1 MKKEIECKVVED
13 LLFGYVDKTL
23 NNESKKL
30 VENHLKDCKDCK
42 EKLNE
47 ILEENKQNEKI
58 QQREID
64 YLKKIK
70 IKSRIKSILIAIGI
84 IILILILLYLI
95 KFIRISNI
103 MGKAERSLK
112 SQNYYCEKQENSG
125 EDSVSVS
132 KTYYKDG
139 KYKITNEIYSDNGKE
154 LISTEYGEERSD
166 ERKIVN
172 EREKIVTVYKGDIS
186 ETFNKEE
193 NVKFDRF
200 PLEERKMV
208 YANLG
213 KAFLMSIES
222 DSYDSNK
229 EYYILRYKFD
239 KRNTWE
245 VWLDKETGLV
255 IREINRGGSIVYIPG
270 TEIVKKESDII
281 EKYKY
286 DFGIV
291 NDEDVNVPDFSG
303 YKVEYQNWNMS
314 DIGEYIIILHH
325 RKM

>member
-70 IKSRIKSILIAIGI
+70 TKSRIKSILIAIGI

-112 SQNYYCEKQENSG
+112 LQNYYCEKQENSG

-139 KYKITNEIYSDNGKE
+139 KYKRTNEIYSDNGKE
-154 LISTEYGEERSD
+154 LISTEYGEVGSD
-166 ERKIVN
+166 ERKLVS
-172 EREKIVTVYKGDIS
+172 ERDKTVTVYKGDIS
-186 ETFNKEE
+186 KILNKEE

-200 PLEERKMV
+200 TLEERKMV

-303 YKVEYQNWNMS
+303 YKVEYQNCNMS
-314 DIGEYIIILHH
+314 DIGE
-325 RKM
+325 

>member
-23 NNESKKL
+23 NNESKKM

-58 QQREID
+58 QLKEID

-70 IKSRIKSILIAIGI
+70 TKNRIKSILIAIGI
-84 IILILILLYLI
+84 IILILLLLYLI

-103 MGKAERSLK
+103 MGKAEKSLK

-139 KYKITNEIYSDNGKE
+139 KYKRTNEIYSDNGKG
-154 LISTEYGEERSD
+154 LVSIEYGEVGSD

-172 EREKIVTVYKGDIS
+172 ERDKIVTVYKGDIS
-186 ETFNKEE
+186 KILNKEE
-193 NVKFDRF
+193 SVKFDRF
-200 PLEERKMV
+200 SLEERKMV
-208 YANLG
+208 YANLE
-213 KAFLMSIES
+213 KAFLMSMES

-255 IREINRGGSIVYIPG
+255 IREINRGGSKLYIPG

-281 EKYKY
+281 EKYIY
-286 DFGIV
+286 DFDIV
-291 NDEDVNVPDFSG
+291 NDEDVSVPDFSG
-303 YKVEYQNWNMS
+303 YKVEYQNCNMS
-314 DIGEYIIILHH
+314 DIGE
-325 RKM
+325 

>member
-103 MGKAERSLK
+103 MKKAEKSLK
-112 SQNYYCEKQENSG
+112 SQNYYCKKQENSG
-125 EDSVSVS
+125 ENSVSVS

-154 LISTEYGEERSD
+154 LISTEYGEVGSD

-213 KAFLMSIES
+213 KAFLMSMES

-291 NDEDVNVPDFSG
+291 NDEDVSVPDFSG

-314 DIGEYIIILHH
+314 DIGE
-325 RKM
+325 

>member
-47 ILEENKQNEKI
+47 ILKENKQNEKI

-70 IKSRIKSILIAIGI
+70 TKIRIKSILIAIGI

-139 KYKITNEIYSDNGKE
+139 KYKRTNEIYSDNGKE
-154 LISTEYGEERSD
+154 LISTEYGEVGSD
-166 ERKIVN
+166 ERKLVS
-172 EREKIVTVYKGDIS
+172 ERDKTVTVYKGDIS
-186 ETFNKEE
+186 KILNKEE

-200 PLEERKMV
+200 TLEERKMV

-213 KAFLMSIES
+213 KAFLMSMES

-255 IREINRGGSIVYIPG
+255 IREINRGGSVVYIPG

-291 NDEDVNVPDFSG
+291 NDEDVSVPDFSG

-314 DIGEYIIILHH
+314 DIGE
-325 RKM
+325 

>member
-139 KYKITNEIYSDNGKE
+139 KYKRTNEIYSDNGKE
-154 LISTEYGEERSD
+154 LISTEYGEVGSD
-166 ERKIVN
+166 ERKLVS
-172 EREKIVTVYKGDIS
+172 ERDKTVTVYKGDIS
-186 ETFNKEE
+186 KILNKEE

-200 PLEERKMV
+200 TLEERKMV

-213 KAFLMSIES
+213 KAFLMSMES

-255 IREINRGGSIVYIPG
+255 IREINRGGSVVYIPG

-291 NDEDVNVPDFSG
+291 NDEDVSVPDFSG

-314 DIGEYIIILHH
+314 DIGE
-325 RKM
+325 

>member
-23 NNESKKL
+23 NNESKKI

-70 IKSRIKSILIAIGI
+70 TKSRIKSILIAIGI

-112 SQNYYCEKQENSG
+112 LQNYYCEKQENSG

-139 KYKITNEIYSDNGKE
+139 KYKRTNEIYSDNGKE
-154 LISTEYGEERSD
+154 LISTEYGEVGSD

-200 PLEERKMV
+200 SL
-208 YANLG
+208 
-213 KAFLMSIES
+213 
-222 DSYDSNK
+222 
-229 EYYILRYKFD
+229 
-239 KRNTWE
+239 
-245 VWLDKETGLV
+245 
-255 IREINRGGSIVYIPG
+255 
-270 TEIVKKESDII
+270 
-281 EKYKY
+281 
-286 DFGIV
+286 
-291 NDEDVNVPDFSG
+291 
-303 YKVEYQNWNMS
+303 
-314 DIGEYIIILHH
+314 
-325 RKM
+325 

>member
-70 IKSRIKSILIAIGI
+70 TKSRIKSILIAIGI

-103 MGKAERSLK
+103 MKKAEKSLK
-112 SQNYYCEKQENSG
+112 SQNYYCEKQENSV
-125 EDSVSVS
+125 ENSVSVS

-154 LISTEYGEERSD
+154 LISTEYGEVESD

-172 EREKIVTVYKGDIS
+172 EREKIVTVYKGDIL

-255 IREINRGGSIVYIPG
+255 IREINRGGSVVYIPG

-291 NDEDVNVPDFSG
+291 NDEDVSVPDFSG

-314 DIGEYIIILHH
+314 DIG
-325 RKM
+325 K

>member
-70 IKSRIKSILIAIGI
+70 TKSRIKS
-84 IILILILLYLI
+84 ILILILLYLI

-103 MGKAERSLK
+103 MKKAEKSLK
-112 SQNYYCEKQENSG
+112 SQNYYCEKQENSV
-125 EDSVSVS
+125 ENSVSVS

-154 LISTEYGEERSD
+154 LISTEYGEVESD

-172 EREKIVTVYKGDIS
+172 EREKIVTVYKGDIL

-229 EYYILRYKFD
+229 
-239 KRNTWE
+239 
-245 VWLDKETGLV
+245 
-255 IREINRGGSIVYIPG
+255 
-270 TEIVKKESDII
+270 
-281 EKYKY
+281 
-286 DFGIV
+286 
-291 NDEDVNVPDFSG
+291 
-303 YKVEYQNWNMS
+303 
-314 DIGEYIIILHH
+314 
-325 RKM
+325 

>member
-30 VENHLKDCKDCK
+30 VENHLKDCNDCK

-70 IKSRIKSILIAIGI
+70 TKSRIKSILIASGI

-112 SQNYYCEKQENSG
+112 LQNYYCEKQENSG

-139 KYKITNEIYSDNGKE
+139 KYKRTNEIYSDNGKE
-154 LISTEYGEERSD
+154 LISTEYGEVGSD
-166 ERKIVN
+166 ERKLVS
-172 EREKIVTVYKGDIS
+172 ERDKTVTVYKGDIS
-186 ETFNKEE
+186 KILNKEE

-200 PLEERKMV
+200 TLEERKMV

-213 KAFLMSIES
+213 KAFLMSMES

-255 IREINRGGSIVYIPG
+255 IREINRGGSIAYIPG

-286 DFGIV
+286 DFDIV
-291 NDEDVNVPDFSG
+291 NDEDVSVPDFSG
-303 YKVEYQNWNMS
+303 YKVEYQNLNMS
-314 DIGEYIIILHH
+314 DIGE
-325 RKM
+325 

>member
-23 NNESKKL
+23 NNESKKM

-58 QQREID
+58 QLKEID

-70 IKSRIKSILIAIGI
+70 TENRIKSILITIGI
-84 IILILILLYLI
+84 IILILLLLYLI

-103 MGKAERSLK
+103 MGKAEKNLK

-125 EDSVSVS
+125 EDTVSVS

-139 KYKITNEIYSDNGKE
+139 KYKRTNEIYSDNGKE
-154 LISTEYGEERSD
+154 LVSTEYGEVGSD

-172 EREKIVTVYKGDIS
+172 ERDKIVTVYKGDIS
-186 ETFNKEE
+186 KILNKEE
-193 NVKFDRF
+193 SVKFDIF
-200 PLEERKMV
+200 SLEERKMV

-213 KAFLMSIES
+213 KAFLMSVES

-255 IREINRGGSIVYIPG
+255 IREINRDSSKLYFPG
-270 TEIVKKESDII
+270 TDIVKKESDII

-286 DFGIV
+286 DFDIV
-291 NDEDVNVPDFSG
+291 NDEDVSEPDFVG
-303 YKVEYQNWNMS
+303 YKVEYQNCNMR
-314 DIGEYIIILHH
+314 DIGE
-325 RKM
+325 

>member
-58 QQREID
+58 QQTEID
-64 YLKKIK
+64 YLKNIK

-314 DIGEYIIILHH
+314 DIG
-325 RKM
+325 K

>member
-23 NNESKKL
+23 NNESKKI

-70 IKSRIKSILIAIGI
+70 TKSRIKSILIAIGI

-139 KYKITNEIYSDNGKE
+139 KYKRTNEIYSDNGKE
-154 LISTEYGEERSD
+154 LISTEYGEVGSD
-166 ERKIVN
+166 ERKLVS
-172 EREKIVTVYKGDIS
+172 ERDKTVTVYKGDIS
-186 ETFNKEE
+186 KILNKEE

-200 PLEERKMV
+200 TLEERKMV

-213 KAFLMSIES
+213 KAFLMSMES

-255 IREINRGGSIVYIPG
+255 IREINRGGSVVYIPG

-291 NDEDVNVPDFSG
+291 NDEDVSVPDFSG

-314 DIGEYIIILHH
+314 DIGE
-325 RKM
+325 

>member
-58 QQREID
+58 QQREIN

-70 IKSRIKSILIAIGI
+70 TKSRIKSILIAIGI

-139 KYKITNEIYSDNGKE
+139 KYKRTNEIYSDNGKE
-154 LISTEYGEERSD
+154 LISTEYGEVGSD
-166 ERKIVN
+166 ERKLVS
-172 EREKIVTVYKGDIS
+172 ERDKTVTVYKGDIS
-186 ETFNKEE
+186 KILNKEE

-213 KAFLMSIES
+213 KAFLMSMES

-291 NDEDVNVPDFSG
+291 NDEDVSVPDFSG
-303 YKVEYQNWNMS
+303 YKVEYQNWNTS
-314 DIGEYIIILHH
+314 DIGE
-325 RKM
+325 

>member
-23 NNESKKL
+23 NNESKKM

-58 QQREID
+58 QLKEID

-70 IKSRIKSILIAIGI
+70 TENRIKSILITIGI
-84 IILILILLYLI
+84 IILILLLLYLI

-103 MGKAERSLK
+103 MGKAEKNLK

-125 EDSVSVS
+125 EDTVSVS

-139 KYKITNEIYSDNGKE
+139 KYKRTNEIYSDNGKE
-154 LISTEYGEERSD
+154 LVSTEYGEVGSD

-172 EREKIVTVYKGDIS
+172 ERDKIVTVYKGDIS
-186 ETFNKEE
+186 KILNKEE
-193 NVKFDRF
+193 SVKFDIF
-200 PLEERKMV
+200 SLEERKMV

-213 KAFLMSIES
+213 KAFLMSVES

-255 IREINRGGSIVYIPG
+255 IREINRDSSKLYFPG
-270 TEIVKKESDII
+270 TDIVKKESDII

-286 DFGIV
+286 YFDIV
-291 NDEDVNVPDFSG
+291 NDEDVSEPDFVG
-303 YKVEYQNWNMS
+303 YKVEYQNCNMR
-314 DIGEYIIILHH
+314 DIGE
-325 RKM
+325 

>member
-1 MKKEIECKVVED
+1 MRKEIECKVVED

-23 NNESKKL
+23 NNESKKI

-58 QQREID
+58 QLKEID

-70 IKSRIKSILIAIGI
+70 TKNRIKSILIAIGI
-84 IILILILLYLI
+84 IILILLLLYLI

-103 MGKAERSLK
+103 MGKAEKSLK

-125 EDSVSVS
+125 DDSVSVS

-139 KYKITNEIYSDNGKE
+139 KYKRTNEIYSDNGKE
-154 LISTEYGEERSD
+154 LISTEYGEVGSD
-166 ERKIVN
+166 ERKLVS
-172 EREKIVTVYKGDIS
+172 ERDKTVTVYKGDIS
-186 ETFNKEE
+186 KILNKEE
-193 NVKFDRF
+193 SVKFDIF
-200 PLEERKMV
+200 SLEGRKMV

-213 KAFLMSIES
+213 KAFLMSMES

-255 IREINRGGSIVYIPG
+255 IREINRDSSKLYFPG
-270 TEIVKKESDII
+270 TDIVKKESDII

-286 DFGIV
+286 DFDIV
-291 NDEDVNVPDFSG
+291 NDEDVSEPDFVG
-303 YKVEYQNWNMS
+303 YKVEYQNCNMR
-314 DIGEYIIILHH
+314 DIGE
-325 RKM
+325 

>member
-1 MKKEIECKVVED
+1 MRKEIECKVVED

-23 NNESKKL
+23 NNESKKM

-58 QQREID
+58 QLKEID

-70 IKSRIKSILIAIGI
+70 TKNRIKSILIAIGI
-84 IILILILLYLI
+84 IMLILLLLYLI

-103 MGKAERSLK
+103 MGKAEKSLK

-139 KYKITNEIYSDNGKE
+139 KYKRTNEIYSDSGKE
-154 LISTEYGEERSD
+154 LIFTEYGEVGSD
-166 ERKIVN
+166 ERKLVS
-172 EREKIVTVYKGDIS
+172 ERDKTVTVYKGDIS
-186 ETFNKEE
+186 KILNKEE
-193 NVKFDRF
+193 SVKFDRF
-200 PLEERKMV
+200 SLEERKMV

-213 KAFLMSIES
+213 KAFLMSISS

-229 EYYILRYKFD
+229 EYYILRDKFD

-291 NDEDVNVPDFSG
+291 NDEDVSVPDFSG

-314 DIGEYIIILHH
+314 DIGE
-325 RKM
+325 

>member
-23 NNESKKL
+23 NNESKKM

-58 QQREID
+58 QLKEID

-70 IKSRIKSILIAIGI
+70 TENRIKSILIVIGI
-84 IILILILLYLI
+84 IILILLLLYLI

-103 MGKAERSLK
+103 MGKAEKNLK

-125 EDSVSVS
+125 EDTVSVS

-139 KYKITNEIYSDNGKE
+139 KYKRTNEIYSDNGKE
-154 LISTEYGEERSD
+154 LVSTEYGEVGSD

-172 EREKIVTVYKGDIS
+172 ERDKIVTVYKGDIS
-186 ETFNKEE
+186 KILNKEE
-193 NVKFDRF
+193 SVKFDIF
-200 PLEERKMV
+200 SLEERKMV
-208 YANLG
+208 YANLE
-213 KAFLMSIES
+213 KAFLMSVES
-222 DSYDSNK
+222 DLYDSNK

-255 IREINRGGSIVYIPG
+255 IREINRDSSKLYFPG
-270 TEIVKKESDII
+270 TDIVKKESDII

-286 DFGIV
+286 DFDIV
-291 NDEDVNVPDFSG
+291 NDEDVSEPDFVG
-303 YKVEYQNWNMS
+303 YKVEYQNCNMR
-314 DIGEYIIILHH
+314 DIGE
-325 RKM
+325 

>member
-1 MKKEIECKVVED
+1 MRVIS
-13 LLFGYVDKTL
+13 GTA
-23 NNESKKL
+23 
-30 VENHLKDCKDCK
+30 
-42 EKLNE
+42 
-47 ILEENKQNEKI
+47 
-58 QQREID
+58 RG
-64 YLKKIK
+64 
-70 IKSRIKSILIAIGI
+70 SILHSIENINTRPTLDRVKESLFNIIQNKIPDAVVLDLFAGSGALAIEALSRGAQKAYLCDYSKEAI
-84 IILILILLYLI
+84 QMINKNLEKTRLIEKTKIYNTDYMETL
-95 KFIRISNI
+95 KRI
-103 MGKAERSLK
+103 
-112 SQNYYCEKQENSG
+112 EK
-125 EDSVSVS
+125 
-132 KTYYKDG
+132 
-139 KYKITNEIYSDNGKE
+139 
-154 LISTEYGEERSD
+154 
-166 ERKIVN
+166 
-172 EREKIVTVYKGDIS
+172 
-186 ETFNKEE
+186 E

-314 DIGEYIIILHH
+314 DIG
-325 RKM
+325 K

>member
-47 ILEENKQNEKI
+47 ILKENKQNEKI

-70 IKSRIKSILIAIGI
+70 NKSRIKSILIAIGI
-84 IILILILLYLI
+84 IIIILILLYLI
-95 KFIRISNI
+95 KFIRISNT

-154 LISTEYGEERSD
+154 LIFTEYGEVGSD

-213 KAFLMSIES
+213 KAFLMSMES

-255 IREINRGGSIVYIPG
+255 IREINRGGSVVYIPG
-270 TEIVKKESDII
+270 TEIVKKERDII
-281 EKYKY
+281 GKYKY

-291 NDEDVNVPDFSG
+291 NDEDVSVPDFSG

-314 DIGEYIIILHH
+314 DIGE
-325 RKM
+325 